1 MIQGIKQLN
10 IDDAVEF
17 TDNISEAD
25 VLLALQS
32 KLKKNS
38 RIQAA
43 ARSHGIP
50 IYVTKTSSSTQ
61 LTKAMQALMSDFAD
75 GFEFLKSEA
84 KTNESEKIDALEEAR
99 IAMERVVIPKGEPVE
114 LLPRPSNIILLQKDL
129 IRKYKLKSERIGIG
143 TDLRLRILPFNNASD
158 VDNHDSKEVDDE
170 NEVDELFRLNAESNG
185 SAYTLKRLPLL
196 PE

>member
-1 MIQGIKQLN
+1 MQGIKQLN
-10 IDDAVEF
+10 IDDTFEF

-61 LTKAMQALMSDFAD
+61 LTKAMQALISDFAD
-75 GFEFLKSEA
+75 GFEFLESEA
-84 KTNESEKIDALEEAR
+84 KTNESEKIDALE
-99 IAMERVVIPKGEPVE
+99 VIS
-114 LLPRPSNIILLQKDL
+114 RCIL
-129 IRKYKLKSERIGIG
+129 
-143 TDLRLRILPFNNASD
+143 F
-158 VDNHDSKEVDDE
+158 
-170 NEVDELFRLNAESNG
+170 
-185 SAYTLKRLPLL
+185 
-196 PE
+196 